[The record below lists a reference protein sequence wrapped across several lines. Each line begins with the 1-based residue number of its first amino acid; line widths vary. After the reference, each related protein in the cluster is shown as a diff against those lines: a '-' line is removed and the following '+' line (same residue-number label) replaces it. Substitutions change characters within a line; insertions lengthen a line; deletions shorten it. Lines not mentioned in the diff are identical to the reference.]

1 MKQPN
6 VYIGEVKDI
15 PWTPNTEPD
24 DDDELESTPQEVVQI
39 LGFDP
44 MEIGNENPRG
54 RETL

>member
-15 PWTPNTEPD
+15 PWTSNMEPD
-24 DDDELESTPQEVVQI
+24 DDEELESTPQEVVQI

-44 MEIGNENPRG
+44 MEFDD
-54 RETL
+54 ET